1 MRRAKI
7 LGATTITLSLLH
19 GGPARAQPPPRP
31 APTVEPTDTK
41 AIARDHYT
49 KGQEAEA
56 AGNWEE
62 AYRSYRA
69 AFALLVHWQIEGAL
83 GTAAFQLGKHREAI
97 EAYRHVLA
105 DADALK
111 NAPPALLTLVRTN
124 LSTSE
129 KKLSATLQIT
139 VAPPNTTLW
148 LDGTQVGTTPL
159 KAPLVVE
166 PGDHTLEARTADK
179 VVSRLK
185 ITAKAG
191 AVEPVTLAEGAGIT
205 PAPAGSGAVGG
216 AGAGGPAGSSRPAGS
231 GAPNGG
237 TAPGGAS
244 GGPNWPAVIALG
256 GGALVSVVVGA
267 GLFVASD
274 AKGAEAQKKHDALT
288 PFDKAPCKTP
298 QCVEVHDTLVAQA
311 SLQTGSAIAFGVGG
325 AAAAAAIIVGV
336 VTSRTPTKTGVRV
349 VPVVAAGSGGFIVQG
364 SW

>member
-7 LGATTITLSLLH
+7 LGATMITLSLLH

-139 VAPPNTTLW
+139 AAPPGSSIW

-159 KAPLVVE
+159 KAPLLVE

-185 ITAKAG
+185 VTAKAG
-191 AVEPVTLAEGAGIT
+191 AVEPVILVEGAGIT
-205 PAPAGSGAVGG
+205 PASSTTGL
-216 AGAGGPAGSSRPAGS
+216 AGAGTAGPTGTGKPGGS
-231 GAPNGG
+231 GTPNGG

-274 AKGAEAQKKHDALT
+274 AKGAEAQKKHNELI

-298 QCVEVHDTLVAQA
+298 QCIEVHDTLVAQA